1 MTEPARTAHGAVY
14 WLLVGWWWGPAKWV
28 GRMLL
33 WIFLWPVGI
42 WRSLVKSRKTRER
55 RERRGR
61 R

>member
-33 WIFLWPVGI
+33 WIFLFPVGI
-42 WRSLVKSRKTRER
+42 WLLVAGGGVALGARF
-55 RERRGR
+55 GPGPA
-61 R
+61 